1 MLKPCNCV
9 HAIISLLILWLL
21 VPFAHA
27 QITLRAVGDVMLGS
41 YTPRTI
47 LPPQDGK
54 FFADSIGRYLKGADI
69 VFGNLEG
76 TFVKAEMK
84 PQKCHESSRRRG
96 RCYEFGM
103 PPTLAP
109 VLRQMGFT
117 VMSMDNNH
125 VSDYGDAA
133 YQYSK
138 MLLAE
143 QGIAFAPKKG
153 LAEITIRNKKVA
165 IVAFGFSETSYQVS
179 DPKYATQV
187 IDSVKKHYDLVLVSF
202 HGGAEGKD
210 AQHVENKTEMFYGEN
225 RGNLIEFAH
234 SVIDAGAAV
243 VIGHGPHVLRALEL
257 YKNKLIMYSLGNF
270 LTYGN
275 MNIQGITG
283 IGAIVEVEID
293 EQSGDFKRGKII
305 PTRQIEPGYPIYDA
319 QNRAIAIIK
328 SLTETDFPN
337 TPLTIMDDGTLSV
350 KRQSN

>member
-103 PPTLAP
+103 PPTLVP

>member
-1 MLKPCNCV
+1 MLKLYRLAYCV
-9 HAIISLLILWLL
+9 TLLFPLL
-21 VPFAHA
+21 YFTPVAYS

-76 TFVKAEMK
+76 AFIKADMK
-84 PQKCHESSRRRG
+84 PQKCTESSRRAG

-109 VLRQMGFT
+109 VLQQMGFT

-133 YQYSK
+133 YHYSK
-138 MLLAE
+138 TLLAE

-153 LAEITIRNKKVA
+153 VAEVTIRNKKIA

-179 DPKYATQV
+179 NPKYAAQV
-187 IDSVKKHYDLVLVSF
+187 IDSVKKNYDLVIVSF
-202 HGGAEGKD
+202 HGGAEGKN

-234 SVIDAGAAV
+234 SVIDAGATM

-283 IGAIVEVEID
+283 VGAIVEAEID
-293 EQSGDFKRGKII
+293 EQSGDFRRGKII
-305 PTRQIEPGYPIYDA
+305 PTRQLDPGYPVHDA
-319 QNRAIAIIK
+319 EKLAITVMK

-337 TPLTIMDDGTLSV
+337 TPLTITDDGTLSA
-350 KRQSN
+350 KLTK

>member
-1 MLKPCNCV
+1 MLKPCSHFYV
-9 HAIISLLILWLL
+9 VALLFLLWL
-21 VPFAHA
+21 PTASTHA

-84 PQKCHESSRRRG
+84 PQKCSESSRRAG

-103 PPTLAP
+103 PPALAP
-109 VLRQMGFT
+109 VLQQMGFT

-138 MLLAE
+138 TLLAE

-153 LAEITIRNKKVA
+153 LAEITIRNKKIAV
-165 IVAFGFSETSYQVS
+165 VAFGFSETSYQVS
-179 DPKYATQV
+179 DPKYAAQV
-187 IDSVKKHYDLVLVSF
+187 IDSVKKHYDLVIVSF
-202 HGGAEGKD
+202 HGGAEGKN

-234 SVIDAGAAV
+234 RVIDAGATM

-283 IGAIVEVEID
+283 VGAIVEAEID
-293 EQSGDFKRGKII
+293 EQSGDFMRGKII
-305 PTRQIEPGYPIYDA
+305 PTQQIEPGYPVYDA
-319 QNRAIAIIK
+319 QHRAIAVIK

-350 KRQSN
+350 KLTR